1 MPIELIY
8 WDSDCF
14 LGWFQEESG
23 KVELCQGTLARAN
36 AGDVLIVTSALTI
49 AEVLWMR
56 RAPLIPEAKA
66 NLVRRFFRR
75 SYMRVRN
82 VTRAIS
88 ESAQDLVWSKGI
100 KPKDAIHVATA
111 LDASVMALE
120 TFDHHL
126 IGKNGLVGNP
136 PLIIRRPIAPQQGE
150 LFGSKSTSP

>member
-1 MPIELIY
+1 MPVQLIY

-14 LGWFQEESG
+14 LGWFQEEPD

-36 AGDVLIVTSALTI
+36 AGDILIVTSTLTI

-56 RAPLIPEAKA
+56 NAPLIPEEKA

-75 SYMRVRN
+75 SYIRVRN

-88 ESAQDLVWSKGI
+88 EGAQDLVWSKGI

-111 LDASVMALE
+111 LDARVTALE
-120 TFDHHL
+120 TFDANL
-126 IGKNGLVGNP
+126 IGRSSQVGNP
-136 PLIIRRPIAPQQGE
+136 PLIIRRPIPPEQGE
-150 LFGSKSTSP
+150 LFSSK